1 MSCCCRGEKARRTEE
16 GDEGGWARLDARLEG
31 LCEAAESWW
40 VVAASGLCVLAGF
53 VLHVKGGHVGCEG
66 GSPTVKSS
74 NFSPIAMMNATSPA
88 ANSSPIAIAAAIA
101 IVMRSPD
108 VILRRTNRALS
119 ARYAIPSGRSRAIPS
134 TRGR

>member
-1 MSCCCRGEKARRTEE
+1 MSCCCGGEKARRTEE

-66 GSPTVKSS
+66 GSP
-74 NFSPIAMMNATSPA
+74 
-88 ANSSPIAIAAAIA
+88 
-101 IVMRSPD
+101 
-108 VILRRTNRALS
+108 
-119 ARYAIPSGRSRAIPS
+119 
-134 TRGR
+134 